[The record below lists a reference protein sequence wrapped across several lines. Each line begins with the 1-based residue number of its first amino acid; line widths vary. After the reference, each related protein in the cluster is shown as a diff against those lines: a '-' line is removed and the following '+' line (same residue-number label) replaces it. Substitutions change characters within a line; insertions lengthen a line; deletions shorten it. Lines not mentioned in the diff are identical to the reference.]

1 MSRRP
6 ATTGTRRH
14 TGFLDDAA
22 PSKERMVVL
31 LYERVIS
38 DLDDAVVGIVARDR
52 HRAHLDLLHAQDI
65 IAELDLAL
73 DPDTWP
79 AATRM
84 SSVYQFLLER
94 LTRANIDQDE
104 LIVRECRAI
113 VAELAGAWRQAWQ
126 DVSTTRTAVGSTSSP
141 LGSAPYSAPTRSG
154 VDVQG

>member
-1 MSRRP
+1 MIARP
-6 ATTGTRRH
+6 TTTGTRWEV
-14 TGFLDDAA
+14 GFLNDAA
-22 PSKERMVVL
+22 PSNERTLVL

-38 DLDDAVVGIVARDR
+38 DLDDAVVGIAARDR

-73 DPDTWP
+73 DPATWP
-79 AATRM
+79 AASRM

-104 LIVRECRAI
+104 MIVRECRAI
-113 VAELAGAWRQAWQ
+113 IAELAGAWRQAWQ
-126 DVSTTRTAVGSTSSP
+126 DVSSTRTAVGSTSSP
-141 LGSAPYSAPTRSG
+141 SGSENGSASTRSV